1 MDTHKQRADSF
12 SNITDSGKCGLSGTA
27 DYSAFMT
34 APRREDG
41 STVNLW
47 SQNDDSCSN
56 VRNAGIGCWPALSW
70 CFAAYLAA
78 K

>member
-34 APRREDG
+34 APRRADG
-41 STVNLW
+41 SMVNLW
-47 SQNDDSCSN
+47 SQNDDSGSD
-56 VRNAGIGCWPALSW
+56 W
-70 CFAAYLAA
+70 
-78 K
+78 